1 MRDIHLQIAEG
12 SNIFLLTEYLYLCVF
27 IAIMSALIYFFGE
40 MKQWVPFTTISFILG
55 AFTSMLCGFVGMR
68 IAVNSNWKTTYSA

>member
-40 MKQWVPFTTISFILG
+40 MKQWVPYTTISFIFG